1 MGVHTAGTEQRQGI
15 LHGAQTE
22 GGGREQTI
30 FTHLWAEIGQ
40 STTQQAKKE
49 EGYVRP
55 VMLVVKYVVSYLW

>member
-40 STTQQAKKE
+40 STPQQAKKE
-49 EGYVRP
+49 EGYV
-55 VMLVVKYVVSYLW
+55 YE